1 MALLHVLRHP
11 TVVPSEWWRSAV
23 PTVGIVCGG
32 ARTNDQGRK
41 QGRVLYG
48 SLDYWQATAVEG
60 VGIVGLQNCETAG
73 LGQRWEWCVCGAGEG
88 GKGSDIS

>member
-1 MALLHVLRHP
+1 VALLHVLRHP

-73 LGQRWEWCVCGAGEG
+73 LGQRWSRVSVVQARG
-88 GKGSDIS
+88 GQGV